1 MRTALSPSAAHREG
15 RGRRTGPAV
24 PHRLCRALLVVVLH
38 PLAAQGSAQGRRGRD
53 PALAPRGAHGGG
65 LRASRAAGGRGK
77 AGSEWGSGGDLPEG
91 HPERHPAKG
100 LSGSAGLELA
110 SSLEGHTRASSAG
123 CRLGVTVLRRGSGHS
138 SATLRA
144 SRPQA
149 NLVLSAKGQEER
161 VLGHPSF
168 THWPCTRPPTP
179 ASVLPLALRFL
190 LWPQNAPSPRPQV
203 PAGTAPASAVCQ
215 GGAWPAGADL
225 LEVCP
230 PVLCAQFPDP
240 SWPARRTAEGARG
253 PHEGDAGHPVAWTRV
268 WKPLH
273 MTLALRGAG

>member
-1 MRTALSPSAAHREG
+1 MLP
-15 RGRRTGPAV
+15 
-24 PHRLCRALLVVVLH
+24 
-38 PLAAQGSAQGRRGRD
+38 
-53 PALAPRGAHGGG
+53 GAGA
-65 LRASRAAGGRGK
+65 R

-168 THWPCTRPPTP
+168 TRWPCTRSPTP

-190 LWPQNAPSPRPQV
+190 LWPQNAPSPRGLPRPV
-203 PAGTAPASAVCQ
+203 RFVRAGPGLQALTCWRSARPSCAPSSQTRAGRHAGLLREQ
-215 GGAWPAGADL
+215 EDPTRETQDTPWPG
-225 LEVCP
+225 
-230 PVLCAQFPDP
+230 
-240 SWPARRTAEGARG
+240 RG
-253 PHEGDAGHPVAWTRV
+253 SGSPFT
-268 WKPLH
+268 
-273 MTLALRGAG
+273 

>member
-53 PALAPRGAHGGG
+53 PALAPGGAHGGG

-149 NLVLSAKGQEER
+149 SLVLSAKGQEER

-168 THWPCTRPPTP
+168 THWPCTRPPH
-179 ASVLPLALRFL
+179 
-190 LWPQNAPSPRPQV
+190 PR
-203 PAGTAPASAVCQ
+203 
-215 GGAWPAGADL
+215 
-225 LEVCP
+225 
-230 PVLCAQFPDP
+230 LCAASGPALFAVAPKCPFPP
-240 SWPARRTAEGARG
+240 TPGPRG
-253 PHEGDAGHPVAWTRV
+253 DCPGQCGLSGRG
-268 WKPLH
+268 
-273 MTLALRGAG
+273 LACRC